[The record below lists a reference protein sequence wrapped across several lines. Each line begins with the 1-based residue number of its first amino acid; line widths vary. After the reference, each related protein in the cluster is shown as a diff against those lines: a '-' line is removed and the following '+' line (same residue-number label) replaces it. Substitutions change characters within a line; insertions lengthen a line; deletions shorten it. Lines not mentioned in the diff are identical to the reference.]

1 MKQLLYSMSIASALG
16 FAACGGSQT
25 PEPTSPSAAQMTP
38 STTPQYGATMSQPS
52 VPSREPTATGP
63 NSSPAYGP
71 SATIGSGTHAGS
83 AEPQN
88 MESSSGEGAGGE
100 MSATS
105 GSSMDVANLDDAQVA
120 AVLQA
125 MNSGEIQQAQLA
137 DKQATSSEVKRFA
150 QKMLMAH
157 REMQGSD
164 ATLFSRLKLTPRDN
178 TVSNQLKTDAQS
190 ELSNLRDETS
200 KNFDRDYIDGQVS
213 AHRHALELIDRMLM
227 TTRGPE
233 LRTDLQNAR
242 PKVEDHLRDAE
253 RIQQNLVK
261 GPQAQPAPT
270 RSIPAPTAPAPK

>member
-1 MKQLLYSMSIASALG
+1 MNQLLYSMSIASALG

-25 PEPTSPSAAQMTP
+25 PEPMSPSTAQMTP
-38 STTPQYGATMSQPS
+38 STAPQYGATMSQPS
-52 VPSREPTATGP
+52 VPSSEPTATGP
-63 NSSPAYGP
+63 NPSPTYGP
-71 SATIGSGTHAGS
+71 PSTIGSETHVGS
-83 AEPQN
+83 AEPQR
-88 MESSSGEGAGGE
+88 SSGQSAAGD
-100 MSATS
+100 TS
-105 GSSMDVANLDDAQVA
+105 PTGGSMDVANLDDAQVA

-137 DKQATSSEVKRFA
+137 DKEATSPEVKRFA
-150 QKMLMAH
+150 QKMLVAH

-164 ATLFSRLKLTPRDN
+164 AMLFSRLKLTPRDN
-178 TVSNQLKTDAQS
+178 TVSNELKTDAQS
-190 ELSNLRDETS
+190 ELSTLRDETG
-200 KNFDRDYIDGQVS
+200 KNFDRDYMEGQVS
-213 AHRHALELIDRMLM
+213 AHRHALELIDRLLM

-233 LRTDLQNAR
+233 LRTDLRDAR